1 MLSESVWWEPLP
13 YWGLPLR
20 AGTTERVILTWE
32 HTYMEE
38 VHCLPECPPLPS
50 VSPVFHRCLAVS
62 GPTSGMES
70 DKCGTP
76 QSKAEPGMHGDD
88 I

>member
-1 MLSESVWWEPLP
+1 MLSESIWWELLP

-20 AGTTERVILTWE
+20 VETTEKMILTWE
-32 HTYMEE
+32 HTLEE
-38 VHCLPECPPLPS
+38 VHWLPEVPPLPS

-62 GPTSGMES
+62 GPTSGMEF

-76 QSKAEPGMHGDD
+76 QSTAEPGMHGDD